1 MDKIAQAITRLF
13 DKHRIVFWY
22 DAKKELRQEYDS
34 LSLPAVEKIEL
45 KSNEYNVKY
54 LILREKP
61 TQKFLLYHEG
71 PQPDDLNNWL
81 LDVLLAEGL
90 FSADQV
96 SLWMNELELPP
107 SLWNLVQEHI
117 EFFKDE
123 KRRLALK
130 SRLISDD
137 SHNAVRTKMLAVCVN
152 ADVDNRVESALEIL
166 LMDLAENRHEKF
178 DLIQQCNLGTFLWE
192 RLESQ
197 FGYRSQTPSIHD
209 FSIGLF
215 KACYAQSLEEQS
227 ALTQD
232 ALVFLKRWRDN
243 IRYQSAFATLSEES
257 AIILGVEKDL
267 QNRDVRK
274 LLEVDFFRLIDQ
286 KILSTVAQ
294 QILDRTLSAGECA
307 NLIWRRRSTHWF
319 KEFSDVYDALY
330 CASQFINELDN
341 ADLRMES
348 LPDGIRKYQ
357 STWYRLDQNYRK

>member
-1 MDKIAQAITRLF
+1 MIATT
-13 DKHRIVFWY
+13 
-22 DAKKELRQEYDS
+22 
-34 LSLPAVEKIEL
+34 LSAQRCWR
-45 KSNEYNVKY
+45 S
-54 LILREKP
+54 
-61 TQKFLLYHEG
+61 G
-71 PQPDDLNNWL
+71 
-81 LDVLLAEGL
+81 
-90 FSADQV
+90 
-96 SLWMNELELPP
+96 
-107 SLWNLVQEHI
+107 
-117 EFFKDE
+117 
-123 KRRLALK
+123 
-130 SRLISDD
+130 
-137 SHNAVRTKMLAVCVN
+137 VN
-152 ADVDNRVESALEIL
+152 ADVENRIESALEIL

-232 ALVFLKRWRDN
+232 ALVFLKRWR
-243 IRYQSAFATLSEES
+243 ITSAISPHLRLSEEF

-286 KILSTVAQ
+286 KILSTLAQ

-357 STWYRLDQNYRK
+357 STWYRLDQNYRKFIFHVRASKQNTLLGKLIERIENLYSNNYLLKVNDNWQNSLIPLKFGRPHQSQVNLIFLHAMSASI